1 MYGMTRPSHVSK
13 MPSVRHRLNI
23 GFTSEIWGK
32 IAIRRADPMSARLP
46 GKSSLAM
53 A

>member
-1 MYGMTRPSHVSK
+1 MYGMIRPTQVSK

-23 GFTSEIWGK
+23 GFTSEIAGN
-32 IAIRRADPMSARLP
+32 IAIRSADATSSRLP
-46 GKSSLAM
+46 GKLRRAI

>member
-1 MYGMTRPSHVSK
+1 MRPTQVSK

-23 GFTSEIWGK
+23 GFTSEIAGN
-32 IAIRRADPMSARLP
+32 IAMSSAAATSSRLP
-46 GKSSLAM
+46 GKLSRAI